1 MTLSFLKFSN
11 LSPFFL
17 AYSHYTVIMKASEI
31 DFGFGDMAVDSVTHI
46 DTFMS
51 HCLIGIVK
59 IESLPLCSLTGGQ
72 ILENLLNK

>member
-1 MTLSFLKFSN
+1 
-11 LSPFFL
+11 
-17 AYSHYTVIMKASEI
+17 MKASEI
-31 DFGFGDMAVDSVTHI
+31 DFGFGDMAVDPVTHI